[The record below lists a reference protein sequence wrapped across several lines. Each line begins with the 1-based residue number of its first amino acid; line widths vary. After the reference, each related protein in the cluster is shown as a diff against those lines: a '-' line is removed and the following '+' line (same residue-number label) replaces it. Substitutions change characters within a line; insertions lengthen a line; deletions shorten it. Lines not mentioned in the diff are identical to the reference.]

1 MFRSLGRTEIREIV
15 EIQFRRLAKIA
26 ERNHNL
32 TLDLSEAAKDWL
44 ADRGYDPAFGA
55 RPLKRVMQ
63 RNVSNALAE
72 ELLGGWI
79 QDGDTVRIDLADDE
93 SGLTF
98 ETVKAEE
105 AVTEPTGPTG
115 DGAPPVEA

>member
-1 MFRSLGRTEIREIV
+1 
-15 EIQFRRLAKIA
+15 
-26 ERNHNL
+26 
-32 TLDLSEAAKDWL
+32 
-44 ADRGYDPAFGA
+44 
-55 RPLKRVMQ
+55 MQ

-98 ETVKAEE
+98 ETVKEDE
-105 AVTEPTGPTG
+105 ADLAEPTGPSG
-115 DGAPPVEA
+115 DGASPIEA